1 MWEIEQQYWIRISI
15 ETCSL
20 FEKTQTFWHAA
31 YLKKKLRNF
40 EALLEVNGQSKKGFG
55 EKSTTSTLVGKESV
69 VYYFYLVIQ
78 D

>member
-1 MWEIEQQYWIRISI
+1 
-15 ETCSL
+15 
-20 FEKTQTFWHAA
+20 
-31 YLKKKLRNF
+31 LKKKLRNS
-40 EALLEVNGQSKKGFG
+40 EALLEVNGESKKGFGVDG